1 MPTTHNVLDCATHVS
16 WFGDVDSGEM
26 FLNYPVY
33 IGIRPFEG
41 MDVTWIEIREETKGE
56 GG

>member
-1 MPTTHNVLDCATHVS
+1 MDCATHVS

-33 IGIRPFEG
+33 IGIRPVEG

-56 GG
+56 DGEIK